1 MMTDLYIN
9 CKGTL
14 PIFAL
19 DKKLKCLRRSKMG
32 EVRIKAKFRNII
44 DEYRFE
50 QKELEKVPGLS

>member
-1 MMTDLYIN
+1 
-9 CKGTL
+9 
-14 PIFAL
+14 
-19 DKKLKCLRRSKMG
+19 MG